1 MATVKEMKATARS
14 RAGRGAARAE
24 RRAGRVPGVVYGD
37 GKPTRLANLSEGI
50 DLRQPPGSLPVA
62 EGIPERVFTVPWFKK
77 NRPELIREHAA
88 AIRKVVE
95 HVSDLVSGDSV
106 NPPNSGNW
114 STSRAGRG

>member
-1 MATVKEMKATARS
+1 LFNS
-14 RAGRGAARAE
+14 ID
-24 RRAGRVPGVVYGD
+24 VYGD

-77 NRPELIREHAA
+77 NRPDLIREHAA

-95 HVSDLVSGDSV
+95 HVSDLVSGDPG